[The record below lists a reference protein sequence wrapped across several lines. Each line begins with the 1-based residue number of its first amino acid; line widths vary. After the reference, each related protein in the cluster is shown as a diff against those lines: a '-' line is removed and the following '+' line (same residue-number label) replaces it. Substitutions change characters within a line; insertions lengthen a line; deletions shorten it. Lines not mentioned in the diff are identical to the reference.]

1 MHKVDRDEKTGVQS
15 VNETTV
21 CLMLEGDIEPAYT
34 KADNS
39 VIVATDSIKNT
50 IYRKLVYV

>member
-1 MHKVDRDEKTGVQS
+1 MQA
-15 VNETTV
+15 VNESTICV
-21 CLMLEGDIEPAYT
+21 MLEGNIESAYT

-50 IYRKLVYV
+50 IYRKLIYV

>member
-1 MHKVDRDEKTGVQS
+1 
-15 VNETTV
+15 
-21 CLMLEGDIEPAYT
+21 LEGGIETSYT

-50 IYRKLVYV
+50 VYRMLAHSQALPRIAGK